1 MQQRNRASK
10 RKKSTRCSNLKGS
23 WGLHAASGGYGMQ
36 MLNMPASQDLGITL
50 RATSF
55 QKQDYL
61 RQSLP
66 VQQQLQLPNWTG
78 ERDMSSL
85 RTR

>member
-1 MQQRNRASK
+1 MQHLKLWNADAKHGNRERQGFYRNACEEDTESYDLWK
-10 RKKSTRCSNLKGS
+10 R
-23 WGLHAASGGYGMQ
+23 
-36 MLNMPASQDLGITL
+36 PASQDLGITL
-50 RATSF
+50 RTRSS
-55 QKQDYL
+55 QNQDYL